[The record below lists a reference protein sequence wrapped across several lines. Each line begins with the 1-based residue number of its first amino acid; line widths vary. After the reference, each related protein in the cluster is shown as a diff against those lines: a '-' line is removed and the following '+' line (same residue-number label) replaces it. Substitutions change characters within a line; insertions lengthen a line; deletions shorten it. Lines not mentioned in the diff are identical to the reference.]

1 MLVSSPLLFGIMMIT
16 IFEKISKFLGITTG
30 VVVVC
35 MMAVTMISLNV
46 QVFTRYVMGQSASW
60 SEELAMFLF
69 SWSILLI
76 GSLGVR
82 EKFHVS
88 LTFILD
94 FSPKTLRIFIEKVL
108 HVFTLVFGVFLATS
122 GMSYVERTLGQVSA
136 AVQYPVE
143 WLYYSAPISGAL
155 ICIHAF
161 AHLLQKPS
169 TKSDESSESNES
181 MI

>member
-1 MLVSSPLLFGIMMIT
+1 MIET
-16 IFEKISKFLGITTG
+16 FEKISKLLGIATG

-35 MMAVTMISLNV
+35 MMSIAMISLNV

-69 SWSILLI
+69 SWSVLLV

-88 LTFILD
+88 LTFILN
-94 FSPKTLRIFIEKVL
+94 FTPSLLRNFIEKILLLV
-108 HVFTLVFGVFLATS
+108 TLIFGGFLVTS

-143 WLYYSAPISGAL
+143 WLHYSAPVSGVL
-155 ICIHAF
+155 ICVHAL
-161 AHLLQKPS
+161 AHLLRKPLNQS
-169 TKSDESSESNES
+169 IESAPAESSGG
-181 MI
+181 ML

>member
-1 MLVSSPLLFGIMMIT
+1 MIG
-16 IFEKISKFLGITTG
+16 IFEKFSRRLGVATG
-30 VVVVC
+30 AVVVC
-35 MMAVTMISLNV
+35 MMSIAMISLNV

-69 SWSILLI
+69 SWSVLLV

-88 LTFILD
+88 LTFVLS
-94 FSPKTLRIFIEKVL
+94 FAPPMFRFLIEKFL
-108 HVFTLVFGVFLATS
+108 HLITLVFGVFLATS

-143 WLYYSAPISGAL
+143 WLHYSAPVSGVL
-155 ICIHAF
+155 ICVHAF
-161 AHLLQKPS
+161 AHLLAKQSFENPEAEPS
-169 TKSDESSESNES
+169 ESSGSL
-181 MI
+181 I

>member
-1 MLVSSPLLFGIMMIT
+1 MIGM
-16 IFEKISKFLGITTG
+16 FEKFSRLLGIATG

-35 MMAVTMISLNV
+35 MMSIAMISLNI

-69 SWSILLI
+69 SWSVLLV

-88 LTFILD
+88 LTFVLS
-94 FSPKTLRIFIEKVL
+94 FAPPTFRFLIEKIL
-108 HVFTLVFGVFLATS
+108 HLITLVFGVFLATS

-143 WLYYSAPISGAL
+143 WLHYSAPVSGVL
-155 ICIHAF
+155 ICVHAF
-161 AHLLQKPS
+161 AHLLEKPS
-169 TKSDESSESNES
+169 LQDPEADPSESSGSL
-181 MI
+181 I